1 MKRLIDDAEI
11 NKFDAVLV
19 WKISRLSRNMLDT
32 LIILDKFEKY
42 DVKFISYSENFDTGS
57 PIGRLV
63 LQIMASI
70 AEMERNTLSENV
82 KLGMKT
88 KRIRG
93 TMEWWFCIWLRY
105 C

>member
-63 LQIMASI
+63 LHDNGFYCGNGKKYVIG
-70 AEMERNTLSENV
+70 
-82 KLGMKT
+82 KCKT
-88 KRIRG
+88 
-93 TMEWWFCIWLRY
+93 
-105 C
+105 